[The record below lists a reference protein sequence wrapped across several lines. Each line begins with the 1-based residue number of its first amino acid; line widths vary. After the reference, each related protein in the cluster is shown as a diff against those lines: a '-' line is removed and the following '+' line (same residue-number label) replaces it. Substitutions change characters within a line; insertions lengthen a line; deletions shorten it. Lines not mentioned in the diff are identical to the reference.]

1 MKVLV
6 DEHLP
11 PALAHSLHA
20 LFDGEHQI
28 EHVRDKF
35 GTGVTDIKWIETLN
49 ADGRWVVISADRR
62 ITRNRAEYTAF
73 RQSKLIGFFMSKS
86 VYKSPLVKQT
96 ARILLLWDGICEIA
110 ERVEGGAMFELP
122 IKSNRIPQLRF

>member
-11 PALAHSLHA
+11 PALARSLHA

-35 GTGVTDIKWIETLN
+35 GPGVTDIKWIESLN
-49 ADGRWVVISADRR
+49 AEGRWIVISADRR

-73 RQSKLIGFFMSKS
+73 SQSKLIGFFMSKS
-86 VYKSPLVKQT
+86 VYRFARQTGGKNIVVVGGDLRNRRKS
-96 ARILLLWDGICEIA
+96 
-110 ERVEGGAMFELP
+110 
-122 IKSNRIPQLRF
+122 